1 MTDPVERLNTGL
13 KLLDSK
19 LHMAVALGL
28 RDMLTETRN
37 EIVSLRSRLSDIESQ
52 NRVMWDVANDREARL
67 AEAERDAAR
76 YRFIRRWAR
85 RLDIVGYCL
94 SSENMEVRIDEAMS
108 TADAPAAAMRET
120 ER

>member
-1 MTDPVERLNTGL
+1 M
-13 KLLDSK
+13 
-19 LHMAVALGL
+19 
-28 RDMLTETRN
+28 ETRMKCAACDA
-37 EIVSLRSRLSDIESQ
+37 L
-52 NRVMWDVANDREARL
+52 AARL

-94 SSENMEVRIDEAMS
+94 SSENMEVRIDEAMR